1 MDAGVGAAA
10 DGGPPRGIHHSGGP
24 SQPEAGLKTPLPSY
38 LNTFSWS
45 LQMAGASGYFPHWTV
60 GGPSANGPL
69 NPFASAAIASGDSLS
84 GPTAFIHFTMVRSSA
99 KVMG

>member
-38 LNTFSWS
+38 LKNFSWS
-45 LQMAGASGYFPHWTV
+45 LQMAGASRYFPHCTV
-60 GGPSANGPL
+60 GGPRASGPL
-69 NPFASAAIASGDSLS
+69 KPLASAAIDSAES
-84 GPTAFIHFTMVRSSA
+84 WSDPIAFIHLAMVRNCEN
-99 KVMG
+99 VIG